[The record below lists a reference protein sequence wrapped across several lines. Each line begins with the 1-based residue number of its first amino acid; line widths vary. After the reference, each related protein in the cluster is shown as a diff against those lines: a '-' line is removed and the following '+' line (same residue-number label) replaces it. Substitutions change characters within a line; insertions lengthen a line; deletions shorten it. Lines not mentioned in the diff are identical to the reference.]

1 LGQELS
7 FESNRIAPLIGAR
20 HRLSGQAALDRLT
33 ASAERSHRSEVT
45 VGFGASAA
53 YLLNEA
59 DIAPCGRD
67 SASLRPFLSAGT
79 EKALSLPKLG
89 VHLISRAVRP
99 RG

>member
-1 LGQELS
+1 M
-7 FESNRIAPLIGAR
+7 PV
-20 HRLSGQAALDRLT
+20 T
-33 ASAERSHRSEVT
+33 ASAEASHRSAAT
-45 VGFGASAA
+45 ARFGVSAA

-99 RG
+99 RKTAASTYSHEEQHDDQFHTYLPLVP

>member
-1 LGQELS
+1 M
-7 FESNRIAPLIGAR
+7 RV
-20 HRLSGQAALDRLT
+20 T
-33 ASAERSHRSEVT
+33 ASAEASHRCTVT
-45 VGFGASAA
+45 ARFGASAA

-89 VHLISRAVRP
+89 VHLISRAVRRQRIP
-99 RG
+99 FVYEEASHAD